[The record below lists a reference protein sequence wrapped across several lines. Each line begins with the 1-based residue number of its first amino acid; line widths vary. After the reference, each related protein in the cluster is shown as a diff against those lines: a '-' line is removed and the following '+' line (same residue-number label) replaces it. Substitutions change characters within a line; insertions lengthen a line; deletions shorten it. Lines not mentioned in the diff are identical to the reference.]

1 MNLEASRQM
10 DQNQTNL
17 AFEVEPTSARSS
29 PFEQAAGVASSPAG
43 VVALI
48 VGCTSE

>member
-17 AFEVEPTSARSS
+17 TFEVGPTSARNS
-29 PFEQAAGVASSPAG
+29 PFEHAEGVASLPAG

-48 VGCTSE
+48 IGCPL